1 MQCIRFTVI
10 SDTNQDP
17 IEGLNLVIDKTHHA
31 LNKQVIIT
39 VAMERGSHV
48 TYRVDFADGS
58 STTTENPEKL
68 AFKNPVTVSH
78 SYSIPGNYT
87 VGVTASNGIS
97 NKFASKMITVQE
109 KLETINLQYD
119 TIVGFPPG
127 SVDFELSLN
136 SQFHLSSINV
146 DWLFGNGK
154 SSHEYIEVL
163 ANNGVHQKQYQYFI
177 NDIGP
182 MEFSVNVSN
191 AVSSI
196 VHKGFFTLQQIIR
209 DVKVEIVS
217 DEVLSTGQT
226 FFTLVSV
233 TKGTDLNVHIQIGD
247 GNEYNDFKSNYDNVK
262 EGKIQT
268 LNVSHSYDTPGHYFI
283 HVKVY
288 NNISEQMYNHS
299 RPINVQQFVKGLT
312 VETFGI
318 VGTPGDVAK
327 FRVKYEG
334 PEDEYPTEV
343 TCTLHINNVFSSKAT
358 VDSFKETTHKDIDFI
373 LTDIYNTGNLPVKL
387 NCSNNLN
394 YQLLNTSLQIQR
406 KVGSVIVLPNKV
418 NIAVNDT
425 VVFDIVI
432 SAGEDITMS
441 VNYGDGSEEDVISI
455 PGLFNS
461 DKVFQFIHTYRLP
474 GFFIP
479 TVLIVNLVS
488 RILRSL
494 ETNVFEAITGVELK
508 RYYRLSDINTERSFG
523 EGENENIFPKER
535 DVIFETTYKT
545 GNGLSFFW
553 DFGDNKQLTSKEKDV
568 SHRYVHDGNFSISL
582 NISNAIFSVIK
593 HVKIEI
599 YETVQMYLLEN
610 NGPKKALEVMS
621 FQLFIGRPGTF
632 SCYSWDMGDNTEPH
646 IYGGSSCRQYANSS
660 EKYTEWNPVSSQETT
675 MVHSHVY
682 KSEENFAVKIT
693 GFNLISTATQEST
706 AVVAGINCY
715 YPEVNIKGLG
725 QNPDHPV
732 EYFRSDRIP
741 FESVI
746 VVNCPASS
754 EAAAAWTLQKVLPGQ
769 SYHDIVLEDFPLGEI
784 ALNNFQV
791 NFNTL

>member
-1 MQCIRFTVI
+1 M
-10 SDTNQDP
+10 
-17 IEGLNLVIDKTHHA
+17 DKTHHA
-31 LNKQVIIT
+31 LNEQVELT
-39 VAMERGSHV
+39 VDMERGSHV
-48 TYRVDFADGS
+48 TYRVDFGDGS
-58 STTTENPEKL
+58 STTTDNPEQL
-68 AFKNPVTVSH
+68 AFKNPVIVSH

-97 NKFASKMITVQE
+97 SEFTSNMITVQE
-109 KLETINLQYD
+109 KLDDINLQYD
-119 TIVGFPPG
+119 AVVGFPPG
-127 SVDFELSLN
+127 TADFELSLN
-136 SQFHLSSINV
+136 SQFDVSNVNV

-154 SSHEYIEVL
+154 SSDEYLEVL
-163 ANNGVHQKQYQYFI
+163 PRKGVHQKQYQYFI

-182 MEFSVNVSN
+182 KEFSVNVSN
-191 AVSSI
+191 AVSSV
-196 VHKGFFTLQQIIR
+196 VHNGSFTLQQTIR
-209 DVKVEIVS
+209 DLTVDIFS
-217 DEVLSTGQT
+217 SSALSKGQA
-226 FFTLVSV
+226 FFILVSV
-233 TKGTDLNVHIQIGD
+233 TKGTDLNFDVKFGD
-247 GNEYNDFKSNYDNVK
+247 GNEYTTFERNYENVK

-268 LNVSHSYDTPGHYFI
+268 VNISHSYDTPGYYFI
-283 HVKVY
+283 HLKVY
-288 NNISEQMYNHS
+288 NNISEQLYNHS
-299 RPINVQQFVKGLT
+299 MPIHVQQFVRDLS
-312 VETFGI
+312 VETFGV

-327 FRVKYEG
+327 FRVKYDG
-334 PEDEYPTEV
+334 PENEYPTEV
-343 TCTLHINNVFSSKAT
+343 NCKLHINNVLSAKAT
-358 VDSFKETTHKDIDFI
+358 IYSFKETQHKDIDFN
-373 LTDIYNTGNLPVKL
+373 LTDIYNTGDLPVKV
-387 NCSNNLN
+387 NCSNDLN
-394 YQLLNTSLQIQR
+394 YQLMNTSVQVQR
-406 KVGSVIVLPNKV
+406 KIGSVVVLPNKA

-441 VNYGDGSEEDVISI
+441 INYGDGSEEDVVSI

-523 EGENENIFPKER
+523 EGENKNIFPKER
-535 DVIFETTYKT
+535 DVIFETTYNT

-553 DFGDNKQLTSKEKDV
+553 DFGDNKQLTSSEKDT
-568 SHRYVHDGNFSISL
+568 SHRYVHDGNFSIAL

-593 HVKIEI
+593 QVKIEI

-621 FQLFIGRPGTF
+621 FQLYIGRPGTF
-632 SCYSWDMGDNTEPH
+632 SCYSWDMGDSTEPH
-646 IYGGSSCRQYANSS
+646 IYGGSSCQQYANDS

-675 MVHSHVY
+675 MVHPHVY
-682 KSEENFAVKIT
+682 TSEENFAVRIT
-693 GFNLISTATQEST
+693 GFNLISNATQKGT

-715 YPEVNIKGLG
+715 YPQVNIKGLG

-732 EYFRSDRIP
+732 EFFRSDRIP

-754 EAAAAWTLQKVLPGQ
+754 ETTVNWTLQTVLPGQ
-769 SYHDIVLEDFPLGEI
+769 SYHDVVLKDFPLAGI
-784 ALNNFQV
+784 ALNDFQV
-791 NFNTL
+791 NLNRL